1 MQVPTITQERQPM
14 LFLLFGLL
22 LVAVGLLFGLDSGA
36 AIGATIVGML
46 ISVFG
51 IILFF
56 LQLQERP
63 KQSAGTKLSPEFI
76 SAGHTTQMAA
86 PTAEPT
92 PSQENER
99 SAEQASTE

>member
-36 AIGATIVGML
+36 AIGATIVGL
-46 ISVFG
+46 LVSVFS

-63 KQSAGTKLSPEFI
+63 RQSAGTKLSPEFI

-86 PTAEPT
+86 PT
-92 PSQENER
+92 PSEENER
-99 SAEQASTE
+99 PAEQAVTE